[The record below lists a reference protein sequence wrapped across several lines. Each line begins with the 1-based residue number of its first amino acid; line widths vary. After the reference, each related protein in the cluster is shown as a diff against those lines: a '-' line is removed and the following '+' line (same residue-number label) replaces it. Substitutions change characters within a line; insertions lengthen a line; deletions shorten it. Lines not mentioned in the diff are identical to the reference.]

1 MKGWHWTTRDAQIV
15 REIFAS
21 GVRDP
26 AKAASKL
33 IGRSREAI
41 KAYASR
47 HGIRRAKRA
56 G

>member
-1 MKGWHWTTRDAQIV
+1 MNGYHWTTREVQII
-15 REIFAS
+15 RELFAS
-21 GVRDP
+21 GIRGP

-47 HGIRRAKRA
+47 NGIRRAKRA